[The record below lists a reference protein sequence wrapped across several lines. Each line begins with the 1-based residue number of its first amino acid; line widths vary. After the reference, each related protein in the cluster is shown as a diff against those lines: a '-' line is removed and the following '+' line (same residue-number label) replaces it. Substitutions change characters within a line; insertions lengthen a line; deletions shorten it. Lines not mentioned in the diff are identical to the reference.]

1 MIEILKNKILY
12 INPLKIYKYKI
23 PIMYIM
29 LTSIKEKR
37 CCILTKRKFYFDLIK
52 VLAMSMVVFNHSHS
66 IISNKNI
73 IVFIIHYLLF
83 YLSKCAV
90 PLFFMVSGALLIG
103 KNDSYKKIIERI
115 IRILAPSILIFLLW
129 LCLNNIFKFDDSFFP
144 YWLWYLMA
152 LIAIYLTL
160 PFINKMIINIKN
172 NDYKVFFFL
181 FLIIPSTFYT
191 INIFYN
197 IYTKQTTI
205 FDNQLINNL
214 ITMPIAYFVLGFYL
228 KNKKINKN
236 LKNYSIILLAFTLVT
251 ETVLAVSLKQNN
263 LSFFLLDSYK
273 SLFVLLMS
281 PTLFVIIKYYFK
293 DYNKVNEFSK
303 LISNLASNSFLIY
316 LFHVF
321 IIGLLIKTSFF
332 QELISFNSLEAALFI
347 TFLVIL
353 LLDIIFTILKN
364 IPLLKNV
371 LNRFFS

>member
-1 MIEILKNKILY
+1 
-12 INPLKIYKYKI
+12 
-23 PIMYIM
+23 M
-29 LTSIKEKR
+29 LTSINRKG
-37 CCILTKRKFYFDLIK
+37 LLYVTKRKFYLDFIK
-52 VLAMSMVVFNHSHS
+52 VIAMIMVVFNHSHS

-90 PLFFMVSGALLIG
+90 PLFFMVSGSLLIG
-103 KNDSYKKIIERI
+103 KNDSYKRIFERI
-115 IRILAPSILIFLLW
+115 IRIVAPSILIFLLW
-129 LCLNNIFKFDDSFFP
+129 LYLNNIFSFDDSFFP

-160 PFINKMIINIKN
+160 PFINKTIINMKN
-172 NDYKVFFFL
+172 KDYKIFFFL

-197 IYTKQTTI
+197 IYTKQSVI

-214 ITMPIAYFVLGFYL
+214 ITMPIAYFILGFYL
-228 KNKKINKN
+228 KNKQINQKF
-236 LKNYSIILLAFTLVT
+236 KNYSLILLVFTLIT
-251 ETVLAVSLKQNN
+251 ETVLTVSLKQNN

-281 PTLFVIIKYYFK
+281 PTLFIIFKYYFEK
-293 DYNKVNEFSK
+293 HNKTNEFSK

-321 IIGLLIKTSFF
+321 IIELLIKTAFF